1 VKRLAGMVTLLAA
14 LFAFQPVADAH
25 LATFG
30 SWEITESYLKQ
41 LFPEASRFLVKSVQ
55 YTPEQV
61 AQIEA
66 TLGFKLYP
74 EDVNPTFYIAVN
86 ETGGKQRFL
95 GVAIFIDPRIQPKML
110 DGAVI
115 RLEVGVAVDA
125 RGQISGVRVFDY
137 RGNLA
142 LTRPDFLN
150 QLNGMK
156 LGDEF
161 KVGTRIRP
169 VAGEE
174 EESQLVANAAHEA
187 LYLMKVSLGKKSQK

>member
-1 VKRLAGMVTLLAA
+1 MKHVVRILALLLA
-14 LFAFQPVADAH
+14 LTAFSPTAEAH

-41 LFPEASRFLVKSVQ
+41 LFPSATRFLVKSVQ
-55 YTPEQV
+55 YSPEQV

-86 ETGGKQRFL
+86 DVGGRQNFL
-95 GVAIFIDPRIQPKML
+95 GVGLFIDPRIQPKML

-125 RGQISGVRVFDY
+125 KGQISAVRIFDY
-137 RGNLA
+137 RGNLS
-142 LTRPDFLN
+142 LTKPDFLN
-150 QLNGMK
+150 QLHGMK
-156 LGDEF
+156 LGDSF
-161 KVGTRIRP
+161 KVGPRIRP
-169 VAGEE
+169 LAGEE

-187 LYLMKVSLGKKSQK
+187 LYLMKISLGKKSQ